1 MTAGWEGGLLDFIS
15 TKLLRKKQRYR
26 DRYNTVN
33 QTSSQTALKLG
44 ENETLHKS
52 NFVSR
57 SFSQFQIPS
66 RQFEIRSV
74 GEKGGAVVW

>member
-26 DRYNTVN
+26 DRYNTLK
-33 QTSSQTALKLG
+33 QTSSQTTLKLG
-44 ENETLHKS
+44 ENETLRKS

-57 SFSQFQIPS
+57 SFSQF
-66 RQFEIRSV
+66 
-74 GEKGGAVVW
+74 